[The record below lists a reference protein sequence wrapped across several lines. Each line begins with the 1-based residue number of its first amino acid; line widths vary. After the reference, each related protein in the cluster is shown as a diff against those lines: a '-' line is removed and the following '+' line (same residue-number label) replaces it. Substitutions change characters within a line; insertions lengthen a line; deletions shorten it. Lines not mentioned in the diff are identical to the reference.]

1 MYGADLHSK
10 VKSCVRTVHTL
21 PLEAEE
27 LLATGCPV
35 DMEVSANVVDVV
47 PVLSLVHKGG
57 QHVQLIERTVYAPQ
71 VDEAIVVQMRAR
83 PPRAKTKR
91 GGSTLPTSPHRRI
104 TPNLSSRCILVE
116 TKDSCAGE
124 RTWYRTGGSTRGFT
138 SHWGFLIVQLS
149 IVGVFPH
156 RGRSL
161 HSPSGES
168 FPTGGGHRTAH
179 LGSPSPPED
188 EIILFSTGGV
198 FPHRGSPTSHMG
210 GLSHSGRPLHS
221 PLGESPS
228 LKMLSSPNGLCKHGI
243 RPPSHIPMKVRG
255 APPRSNR
262 KYPPYLFQRFNQP
275 IHSLTPLPS
284 GGVLP
289 PTGDHFTPH

>member
-1 MYGADLHSK
+1 M
-10 VKSCVRTVHTL
+10 
-21 PLEAEE
+21 
-27 LLATGCPV
+27 
-35 DMEVSANVVDVV
+35 
-47 PVLSLVHKGG
+47 
-57 QHVQLIERTVYAPQ
+57 QLIERTVYAPQ

-91 GGSTLPTSPHRRI
+91 GGSTLPTPPHRRI

-124 RTWYRTGGSTRGFT
+124 RTWYRTGSSTRGFP
-138 SHWGFLIVQLS
+138 SHWGFLIAQLS

-156 RGRSL
+156 RGRSF
-161 HSPSGES
+161 HSPWEES

-198 FPHRGSPTSHMG
+198 FPHRGSPTFHMG
-210 GLSHSGRPLHS
+210 GLSHRGRPLHS

-228 LKMLSSPNGLCKHGI
+228 LKRLPSPNGLK
-243 RPPSHIPMKVRG
+243 
-255 APPRSNR
+255 
-262 KYPPYLFQRFNQP
+262 
-275 IHSLTPLPS
+275 
-284 GGVLP
+284 
-289 PTGDHFTPH
+289 